1 MTEAGTATVGQALNH
16 AARRLA
22 AAGIANAR
30 REARLLLAL
39 ALKAEPLD
47 LLATPERPLTQAAGA
62 ALAAAL
68 ARRCD
73 GEPLSRIA
81 GWRGF
86 WSLDLSLSPDVL
98 DPRPDTEVLVE
109 QVLRHLGP
117 RRTEPLRILD
127 LGTGSG
133 CILLALLAEL
143 PRALGLGIDRSKAA
157 LRIAQ
162 DNASNSG
169 LAGRAFWA
177 VGAWTAP
184 LAGRFDAVVANPPY
198 IPSGAIATL
207 DRSVRLYDPAEALDG
222 GPDGL
227 SAYRLIVPALP
238 KLLTNGGIA
247 CLEVGRGQATAVA
260 ALGKQSGLLCEIQR
274 DLAGIQRA
282 VSLGCKKEACNA

>member
-1 MTEAGTATVGQALNH
+1 MTDAGTATVGQALAH

-22 AAGIANAR
+22 GAGIANAR

-47 LLATPERPLTQAAGA
+47 LLAAPERPLAEDATATLSA
-62 ALAAAL
+62 ALV
-68 ARRCD
+68 RRCN

-81 GWRGF
+81 GRRGF

-109 QVLRHLGP
+109 QVLRHLSP
-117 RRTEPLRILD
+117 RRAEPLRILD

-143 PRALGLGIDRSKAA
+143 PRALGLGIDRSEAA
-157 LRIAQ
+157 LGIAR
-162 DNASNSG
+162 DNARSFG
-169 LAGRAFWA
+169 LAGRSLWA

-227 SAYRLIVPALP
+227 SAYRLIVPDLR
-238 KLLTNGGIA
+238 KFLTSGGIA

-260 ALGKQSGLLCEIQR
+260 ALGKQSGLFCEIQR

-282 VSLGCKKEACNA
+282 VSLECKKEACNA